1 MAALCVTTLLAM
13 ISVSAA
19 FLASPLPLHVQPQ
32 RPGLC
37 AHTAADTFGLC
48 AHTAADM
55 MTRGTLAGLAM
66 ATTAGGSLDAGR
78 ELLTLRNAA
87 QVQGQGL
94 TGAGSPASGTTRTLM
109 ADAFQRKRWQ
119 MQENFMA
126 ELGATHAILWV
137 RNGTHFEVA
146 KDFTTEE
153 KRRALRLA
161 RRDDKTFA
169 SESRKVKIP
178 AEANGAIATAARSQ
192 REVVVK
198 DFSKM
203 VRVKLCREFGVKEL
217 HFVPLKSGSVL
228 EYGTPGEEHV
238 IFFKLLGQLVYNVM
252 HSASK
257 RAVFWLL
264 WEIFLVLRMVVVIE
278 GPQSMMKGIR
288 NALGMLSEQTMAME
302 KNFGQD
308 TGTAT
313 ITRKFSLMRVLAAP
327 AAVLLSAGL
336 LRMHMCVHR
345 NSYTSLCCTND
356 ACMQVCVCM
365 CAPHSCVKKYTDAG
379 TLVVEKYTDW
389 RRSQQER
396 QKLVRLFSSI
406 DDDQSGVCIGLCFV
420 CLCPCARVRTC
431 VRAYTFDRIHVH
443 TKSRMHA
450 RTGILLIHRFCV
462 RMCVR
467 VCV

>member
-19 FLASPLPLHVQPQ
+19 FLASPQPLHRQPQ

-37 AHTAADTFGLC
+37 AHAAADTFG
-48 AHTAADM
+48 ASPRSNTM
-55 MTRGTLAGLAM
+55 PRGKLAGLTM

-78 ELLTLRNAA
+78 ELLALRNAA
-87 QVQGQGL
+87 QAQGQGL

-137 RNGTHFEVA
+137 RNETHFEVA

-178 AEANGAIATAARSQ
+178 AEGNGAIATAARSQ
-192 REVVVK
+192 RELVVK

-217 HFVPLKSGSVL
+217 RFVPLTSGSVL

-264 WEIFLVLRMVVVIE
+264 WEILLVLRMVVVIE

-288 NALGMLSEQTMAME
+288 NAMGMLSEQTMAME

-336 LRMHMCVHR
+336 
-345 NSYTSLCCTND
+345 
-356 ACMQVCVCM
+356 
-365 CAPHSCVKKYTDAG
+365 
-379 TLVVEKYTDW
+379 
-389 RRSQQER
+389 
-396 QKLVRLFSSI
+396 
-406 DDDQSGVCIGLCFV
+406 
-420 CLCPCARVRTC
+420 
-431 VRAYTFDRIHVH
+431 
-443 TKSRMHA
+443 
-450 RTGILLIHRFCV
+450 V
-462 RMCVR
+462 RMR
-467 VCV
+467 M

>member
-1 MAALCVTTLLAM
+1 MLIRVLFSFSVSFSKIAPSSAATHWYSGESHARMAALCVTTLLAM
-13 ISVSAA
+13 MSASAA
-19 FLASPLPLHVQPQ
+19 FLASPQPLHLQPQ

-37 AHTAADTFGLC
+37 AHAAADTFG
-48 AHTAADM
+48 ASPRSNTM
-55 MTRGTLAGLAM
+55 PRGKLASLTM

-78 ELLTLRNAA
+78 ELLALRNAA
-87 QVQGQGL
+87 QAQGQGL

-137 RNGTHFEVA
+137 RNETHFEVA

-178 AEANGAIATAARSQ
+178 AEGNGAIATAARSQ
-192 REVVVK
+192 RELVVK

-217 HFVPLKSGSVL
+217 HFVPLSSGSVL

-288 NALGMLSEQTMAME
+288 NAMGMLSEQTMAME

-336 LRMHMCVHR
+336 
-345 NSYTSLCCTND
+345 
-356 ACMQVCVCM
+356 
-365 CAPHSCVKKYTDAG
+365 
-379 TLVVEKYTDW
+379 
-389 RRSQQER
+389 
-396 QKLVRLFSSI
+396 
-406 DDDQSGVCIGLCFV
+406 
-420 CLCPCARVRTC
+420 
-431 VRAYTFDRIHVH
+431 
-443 TKSRMHA
+443 
-450 RTGILLIHRFCV
+450 V
-462 RMCVR
+462 RMR
-467 VCV
+467 M